1 MFKVKDHSNWDSII
15 NQYPFIKLLR
25 DKLPKGANVFVK
37 FHKNSLLVASISFI
51 RQVWRRKKGGK
62 SFRDILPAKTLITI
76 RCDCASDSYS
86 VLSEND
92 IKGNSGGNYLFN
104 VLYFLDKFRTEGPFA
119 VLVFEKVTNT
129 WILHII
135 KKFVISD
142 LVVLSDNDT
151 GETESFRHYH
161 FNPNPG
167 TEEPEEPEEEC
178 DCFDPNRTSDDIVRV
193 GQQEQTGC

>member
-1 MFKVKDHSNWDSII
+1 MFEVKDHSNWNTIV

-25 DKLPKGANVFVK
+25 DKLPKDASVFVK

-62 SFRDILPAKTLITI
+62 SFMDILPSTTLIAI

-92 IKGNSGGNYLFN
+92 ISGNLGGNYLFN
-104 VLYFLDKFRTEGPFA
+104 VLYFLDKFRIEAPFG

-129 WILHII
+129 WTLHIV
-135 KKFVISD
+135 KKFTISD
-142 LVVLSDNDT
+142 LVILSDNDT
-151 GETESFRHYH
+151 EYTENFSHYH

-167 TEEPEEPEEEC
+167 AVTEEPEEEEC
-178 DCFDPNRTSDDIVRV
+178 GCFDTNRTSDNIVQV
-193 GQQEQTGC
+193 GRQERTDC